1 MDYKKLIIKKYEKSV
16 STNLSDI
23 KKILGV
29 RTQKFNNISDYRN
42 LLITSSKSMVI
53 KWKSNKKY
61 LRTEFVLRA
70 FVELYPVKLIE
81 QSIMVDAMINILD
94 DLLDSNLDKQDKM
107 LYILEYLR
115 VFSIYNFSLPSLR
128 VQKVMGNYFDKLIT
142 LAVAEFNY
150 QEEIVNENIF
160 DKKIQLSTELLLM
173 RAMDI
178 DVFVQIPLTKE
189 NLDIETNTIS
199 AASKVFRA
207 GNILKKDLLDIDIDK
222 KQGQATLITYIY
234 DKHTRDMK
242 GYIHGILGLLES
254 RMDSIIKRGINRRS
268 KTIRDNFRNM
278 FIEQKDEIDK
288 IITKLV
294 K

>member
-150 QEEIVNENIF
+150 QEEIVNENV
-160 DKKIQLSTELLLM
+160 L
-173 RAMDI
+173 
-178 DVFVQIPLTKE
+178 
-189 NLDIETNTIS
+189 
-199 AASKVFRA
+199 
-207 GNILKKDLLDIDIDK
+207 
-222 KQGQATLITYIY
+222 
-234 DKHTRDMK
+234 
-242 GYIHGILGLLES
+242 
-254 RMDSIIKRGINRRS
+254 
-268 KTIRDNFRNM
+268 
-278 FIEQKDEIDK
+278 FIESAIGLKMNF
-288 IITKLV
+288 TKSPS
-294 K
+294 